1 MFFLFCNRFRY
12 FFMRFLFVSPILRCK
27 NSNLLL
33 YICLKLFPGIFV
45 FHKIFRTDFSC
56 HIIMA
61 DHILTCKS
69 ESVTQPGCQL
79 YHRLIS
85 HCVKSTCIIRMTAF
99 DGYGIPIS
107 IIRSI
112 CNFRSWYTLH
122 NFPLQPYN
130 KMTAGFCALSPDL
143 YLRLWK
149 EESHLRLNP
158 ESPVFPVESG
168 LLDYRRIRGTS

>member
-12 FFMRFLFVSPILRCK
+12 FFMRFLFVSSVLRCK

-130 KMTAGFCALSPDL
+130 KMTAGFCGMCIFKSL
-143 YLRLWK
+143 K
-149 EESHLRLNP
+149 II
-158 ESPVFPVESG
+158 PVCLPV
-168 LLDYRRIRGTS
+168 LFRWAAFRITADK